1 VGAVEHVDRVEL
13 QTAHVLHEAAQA
25 AGAQR
30 GGPGPGEVLT
40 LQEER
45 ADGVQ
50 GDRSAPH
57 APAAYHRRPSAARQS
72 VAPALHRAQIMR
84 KLSVA
89 LAALLV
95 FGFSPLPASAG
106 APTDQ
111 LRKQVDEVLRVL
123 EDPELKAK
131 ASERHDAIRRIAGEV
146 FDYNE
151 MARRSLG
158 THWNARTPEERREF
172 VALFADLIDRAYF
185 SKIDL
190 YQGEKVRYGSETV
203 DGDQATVKTAIIGKD
218 GKEIPVDYR
227 MHQSSGRW
235 TVYDVNIQ
243 GISLVANYR
252 TQFNRVVTTESYES
266 LVQRLRDKDATPAAS
281 PSSGRTS

>member
-1 VGAVEHVDRVEL
+1 MPP
-13 QTAHVLHEAAQA
+13 QPTTAGH
-25 AGAQR
+25 R
-30 GGPGPGEVLT
+30 
-40 LQEER
+40 
-45 ADGVQ
+45 
-50 GDRSAPH
+50 
-57 APAAYHRRPSAARQS
+57 PARRS

-95 FGFSPLPASAG
+95 FGLSPLPASAG

-123 EDPELKAK
+123 EDPELKGK
-131 ASERHDAIRRIAGEV
+131 ASERRDAIRRIVGEV

-151 MARRSLG
+151 MARRTLG

-172 VALFADLIDRAYF
+172 VGLFADLLDRAYF

-190 YQGEKVRYGSETV
+190 YQGEKVRYGTETV
-203 DGDQATVKTAIIGKD
+203 DGDQATVRTAIIGKD

-227 MHQSSGRW
+227 MHQTSGRW

-243 GISLVANYR
+243 GVSLVANYR

-266 LVQRLRDKDATPAAS
+266 LLQRLRDNKDANPAAS